1 MMSIRMVAVVRTAAG
16 QVFTL
21 FLGLDPRD
29 DYDEN

>member
-16 QVFTL
+16 QVFTI
-21 FLGLDPRD
+21 FLGRDHRD